1 MRRVPIIVFIVL
13 FAVSAGFADF
23 KYTEKS
29 KITGGSIM
37 GAVKFAGA
45 FSKDAKQMTQGMNS
59 TVSFKGNKMR
69 REDDLGNAEIYD
81 LDGRRIIHIDARHK
95 TYSVMTFDE
104 MRARIQEEKRKAAEQ
119 QAAKQLLAL
128 LQQTRA

>member
-1 MRRVPIIVFIVL
+1 MRRVPTIVFIVV

-69 REDDLGNAEIYD
+69 REDHFIHKLFHSQEARQAPRLRKCQTLG
-81 LDGRRIIHIDARHK
+81 
-95 TYSVMTFDE
+95 
-104 MRARIQEEKRKAAEQ
+104 
-119 QAAKQLLAL
+119 KQIAM
-128 LQQTRA
+128 QNRNC